1 MRFRGVCF
9 RAHDPRWSFKPV
21 SGDGAAIR
29 GGRFN
34 PQGVPALYLALE
46 IVTAIKEVGHGFA
59 RRIDP
64 LVLCSYDV
72 DCDGI
77 VDLRTDEGRRSASVS
92 LDDMACGWMDLAT
105 RGSRPPSWTIFERL
119 ALEGAAGILIPSF
132 AVGADDRDANLVL
145 WTWGRD
151 RPHRVEVFD
160 PSGRLPKNQLSWD

>member
-1 MRFRGVCF
+1 M
-9 RAHDPRWSFKPV
+9 

-46 IVTAIKEVGHGFA
+46 IVTAIKEVSHGFA

-64 LVLCSYDV
+64 LVLCSYEV

-77 VDLRTDEGRRSASVS
+77 VDLRSDEGRRSVGVS

-105 RGSRPPSWTIFERL
+105 RGRRPPSWAICDQFSQ
-119 ALEGAAGILIPSF
+119 EGAAGILVPSF
-132 AVGADDRDANLVL
+132 ASGADDRDANLVL
-145 WTWGRD
+145 WTWNREL
-151 RPHRVEVFD
+151 PHRVDVFD

>member
-9 RAHDPRWSFKPV
+9 RAHDPRWSFKPI

-34 PQGVPALYLALE
+34 PQGVPALYLSLE
-46 IVTAIKEVGHGFA
+46 VVTAIKEVSHGFA

-77 VDLRTDEGRRSASVS
+77 VDLRTDEGRRSANVS

-105 RGSRPPSWTIFERL
+105 RGSRPPSWAIFERL
-119 ALEGAAGILIPSF
+119 SLEGAAGILIPSF

-145 WTWGRD
+145 WTWSRN